1 MPVTTRSLISAGK
14 LDCLKN
20 AMDRT
25 LKETIYSP
33 DSELLSFGKLL
44 RNMWSDLL
52 ASRELA
58 WRLLVRNIS
67 AQYRQSLL
75 GYAWAFIPPLF
86 TSMIWI
92 FLNSQRILGITDTGM
107 PYPVFVIIGIVLW
120 QTFTEAL
127 NSPMRMVSQ
136 SKAMLS
142 KINFPREALILTG
155 IGQTLFNFAIRALL
169 LVLVLVW
176 YQVPLHSSLLLAP
189 LGVIA
194 LIGLGTMIGLLLTP
208 LGMLYQDVGRALG
221 YVTQA
226 MFFLTPIVYPV
237 PKATWAA
244 TLIKLNP
251 VTPLLQTTRDWL
263 TGGQASQ
270 LYGFTWVCG
279 ISLVLLF
286 AGWVLYRIAMPHLI
300 SRMSA

>member
-1 MPVTTRSLISAGK
+1 
-14 LDCLKN
+14 
-20 AMDRT
+20 
-25 LKETIYSP
+25 
-33 DSELLSFGKLL
+33 
-44 RNMWSDLL
+44 MWSDLL

-67 AQYRQSLL
+67 AQYRQSML
-75 GYAWAFIPPLF
+75 GYAWAFVPPLF
-86 TSMIWI
+86 TALIWI
-92 FLNSQRILGITDTGM
+92 FLNSQRILGIGDTGM

-127 NSPMRMVSQ
+127 NSPMQMVNESR
-136 SKAMLS
+136 SMLT

-155 IGQTLFNFAIRALL
+155 IGQVLFNFAIRALL
-169 LVLVLVW
+169 LVLVIVW
-176 YQVPLHSSLLLAP
+176 FHIPIHASVLLAP

-194 LIGLGTMIGLLLTP
+194 LIALGTMIGLLLTP
-208 LGMLYQDVGRALG
+208 LGMLYHDVGRALG

-226 MFFLTPIVYPV
+226 LFFLTPIIYPV
-237 PKATWAA
+237 PHATWAA

-263 TGGQASQ
+263 TTGQASQ

-279 ISLVLLF
+279 ITLVLLL
-286 AGWVLYRIAMPHLI
+286 AGWVMYRIAMPHLI